1 MQIRA
6 ALQRNNFL
14 RSFTPGTRKQKGH
27 TGSHSL
33 WIVCC
38 WWGQVLSKKTKP
50 IPSHRP
56 DPRASYPRAS
66 YPRASCP
73 GARLPAASR
82 AQDGYR
88 QFEFVLV
95 EKMLHGARH
104 SSASSTLKRGFFET
118 QKLAPLVCSPVQ
130 HQWILMTSSTMTS
143 L

>member
-1 MQIRA
+1 MAYRPASKLKAYGRPLPRLKVRRPAGRPASQITQGRI
-6 ALQRNNFL
+6 
-14 RSFTPGTRKQKGH
+14 T
-27 TGSHSL
+27 
-33 WIVCC
+33 
-38 WWGQVLSKKTKP
+38 

-73 GARLPAASR
+73 GASCPGARLPAASR
-82 AQDGYR
+82 AQDGCR

-130 HQWILMTSSTMTS
+130 HQWILMTSSTMAS